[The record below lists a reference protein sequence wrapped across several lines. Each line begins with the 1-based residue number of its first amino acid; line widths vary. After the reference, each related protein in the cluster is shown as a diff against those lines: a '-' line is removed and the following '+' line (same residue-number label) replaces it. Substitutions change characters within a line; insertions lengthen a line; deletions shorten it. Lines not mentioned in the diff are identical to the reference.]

1 MQKPVGDITRQT
13 DEGSSKTGRWKDR
26 KTERQKDSRTGR
38 QTDMPSGHLSAH
50 FHISKGCQRSICNA
64 EKDAQNG
71 QKAAEENK

>member
-13 DEGSSKTGRWKDR
+13 DEGSSKTGRWKDG
-26 KTERQKDSRTGR
+26 KAAKDRRTGR

-64 EKDAQNG
+64 EKGAQNG